1 MIGFGSASSR
11 KVIKLLG
18 DAGYEAV
25 FVGGSVRD
33 YLLGKDASDIDIAT
47 SASPEEVKQVF
58 PNAID
63 VGIEHGTVMV
73 IMNRE
78 PIEVTTYRTESTYT
92 DHRRPDEV
100 KFVKSLKED
109 LRRRD
114 FTINALALTLT
125 GELIDPFGGRDD
137 LNGQVIRAVGNAHD
151 RFAED
156 ALRMVRAVRF
166 ASVLGFEVEVSTRQ
180 AISDNAE
187 NIRHVSVERIKVEMD
202 KLMKGKEPNKGFALI
217 AETGL
222 SRHLP
227 LFPQDIRIISES
239 VPYESALEGW
249 AALMLSGGFS
259 ASELARAY
267 KLSNR
272 EKEFLSAVQAAFDR
286 RQMECYTTDDYYR
299 FTFDV
304 LCAAE
309 KIWQAFNP
317 SESGIPQ
324 HAIAMRQ
331 SELPIR
337 SKDDLQVNGKDLMAW
352 TGQRG
357 GRWLGEWMDRIEKS
371 VLHRECPNDT
381 EKIKEWFLNEYK
393 C

>member
-1 MIGFGSASSR
+1 MSEFGSASSR

-58 PNAID
+58 PNTID

-73 IMNRE
+73 LMDRE

-114 FTINALALTLT
+114 FTINALALTVS

-137 LNGQVIRAVGNAHD
+137 LKGRVIRAVGNAQD
-151 RFAED
+151 RFTED

-166 ASVLGFEVEVSTRQ
+166 ASVLGFEVEAGTRQ
-180 AISDNAE
+180 AISGNAE
-187 NIRHVSVERIKVEMD
+187 KIRHVSVERIKVEMD

-222 SRHLP
+222 SHHLP
-227 LFPQDIRIISES
+227 VFRRI
-239 VPYESALEGW
+239 SA
-249 AALMLSGGFS
+249 
-259 ASELARAY
+259 Y
-267 KLSNR
+267 YPKV
-272 EKEFLSAVQAAFDR
+272 FLLK
-286 RQMECYTTDDYYR
+286 MR
-299 FTFDV
+299 FKD
-304 LCAAE
+304 
-309 KIWQAFNP
+309 
-317 SESGIPQ
+317 G
-324 HAIAMRQ
+324 
-331 SELPIR
+331 LP
-337 SKDDLQVNGKDLMAW
+337 
-352 TGQRG
+352 
-357 GRWLGEWMDRIEKS
+357 
-371 VLHRECPNDT
+371 
-381 EKIKEWFLNEYK
+381 
-393 C
+393 